1 MGEEMKFCSVGPRV
15 GNVKNYQRE
24 PDRAGRDAMSLSS
37 WLAAAFL
44 LLMLVGCAAGQ
55 GPPPPAPY
63 PHDNGS
69 DIRDM

>member
-1 MGEEMKFCSVGPRV
+1 MGEEMKLCSVSQRV
-15 GNVKNYQRE
+15 GNVKN
-24 PDRAGRDAMSLSS
+24 DRAGRSAMRFSS
-37 WLAAAFL
+37 WLSGTFV